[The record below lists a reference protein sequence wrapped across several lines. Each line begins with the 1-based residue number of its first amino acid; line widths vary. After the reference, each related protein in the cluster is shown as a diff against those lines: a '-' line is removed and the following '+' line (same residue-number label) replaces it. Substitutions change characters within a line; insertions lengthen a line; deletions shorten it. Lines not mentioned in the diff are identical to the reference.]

1 MAPINLWLVA
11 GTDFWLSDRESTALF
26 FWDAV
31 AAHVKKQFVAYF
43 APKILKFK
51 ILVIQVSRLQ
61 QPPTVYCSI
70 GLLV

>member
-31 AAHVKKQFVAYF
+31 AAHVKKQSVAYF

-61 QPPTVYCSI
+61 QAPTVYCSI